1 MSDETGW
8 NDDSPASEDRNPLL
22 TSFLC
27 QIDREHS
34 ISGKVV
40 RRLKSNDE
48 DSSEPWPNRLEALAR
63 RVSQTAVAER
73 SRSLGTEWFDSAN
86 DDATNFDLQ

>member
-8 NDDSPASEDRNPLL
+8 NDDSPASEDRHPLL

-40 RRLKSNDE
+40 RRLESNDE
-48 DSSEPWPNRLEALAR
+48 DSSGPWPNRLDALAG

-73 SRSLGTEWFDSAN
+73 IRSLGTAWLDSAK
-86 DDATNFDLQ
+86 DDATRF